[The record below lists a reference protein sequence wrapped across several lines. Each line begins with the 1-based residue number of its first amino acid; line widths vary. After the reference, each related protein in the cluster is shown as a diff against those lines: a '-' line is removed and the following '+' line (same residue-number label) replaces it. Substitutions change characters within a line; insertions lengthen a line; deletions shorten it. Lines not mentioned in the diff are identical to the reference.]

1 MDNPQ
6 VEVKFE
12 KNAAYKNV
20 NTSVFDKNVITTL
33 TPSNQS
39 SIMSSIQSTCQ
50 VS

>member
-20 NTSVFDKNVITTL
+20 NTSVFDKNVITL
-33 TPSNQS
+33 TPSKQS